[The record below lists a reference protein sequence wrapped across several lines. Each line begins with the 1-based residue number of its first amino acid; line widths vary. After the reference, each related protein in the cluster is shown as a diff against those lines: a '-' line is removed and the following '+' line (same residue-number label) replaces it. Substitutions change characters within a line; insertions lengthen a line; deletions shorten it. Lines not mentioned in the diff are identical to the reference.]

1 MNLLMGK
8 LSRFKHLSDETISR
22 LICGE
27 LATIHA
33 FGARSH
39 IERCWHCRSRRE
51 ALERAA
57 MQVTE
62 HRNRLSESVPINPD
76 GRARLIADLRS
87 RGARN
92 APQQH
97 RANYIFHIRTWVGNR
112 MSSLLAS
119 AVIITAAAALLLMV
133 WQRSAS
139 PILPAQLLQRAAATD
154 AVVSSGNPGVVYQK
168 VRITTAHLA
177 IEHEIY
183 RDPRGVRTRRAEQ
196 AKGDSV
202 AIRETLA
209 KAGVDWDR
217 PLASSSFQGWHDRQ
231 TVITDEV
238 RAEEGNLITIVS
250 RVPSGWI
257 TAESLTVRAS
267 DFHPVARRIETRSSE
282 PIEIA
287 EVSYAVLP
295 WDGVNEA
302 LFEPLGRPVHDS
314 AVLVPSP
321 PTPTDLD
328 SAELAARVTL
338 NDLHA
343 DQGEQISITRTDRA
357 VEVKGVVETDERRR
371 ELVRSLGLLPRVK
384 TDILSLAE
392 LQALPTQRDRS
403 QTVQVQSVDVSPSP
417 LATYLAT
424 SPNKQGK
431 VGEASQGLLDAA
443 LSVRQNASELLVLKE
458 RFSIAGE
465 STSNRKALTKLTE
478 NYSQR
483 LRAALDAE
491 TSALSGLEFQ
501 DRSASSP
508 ISNDVDLRAAIDR
521 NNTLCSELIAGGNGT
536 RRPAPEIAEELY
548 ESIARIKAAV
558 EAFPESTL

>member
-1 MNLLMGK
+1 MGK

-39 IERCWHCRSRRE
+39 IDRCWHCRSRRE

-62 HRNRLSESVPINPD
+62 HRNRLSDSVPLNPD
-76 GRARLIADLRS
+76 SRARLIADLRS
-87 RGARN
+87 RADRN
-92 APQQH
+92 APQQQ
-97 RANYIFHIRTWVGNR
+97 RTNLVFHIRTWVGNR

-119 AVIITAAAALLLMV
+119 AVIITAAVALLLMV

-139 PILPAQLLQRAAATD
+139 PIHAAQLLQRAAATD
-154 AVVSSGNPGVVYQK
+154 SLVSSGKPGVVYQK
-168 VRITTAHLA
+168 VRITTGHVTV
-177 IEHEIY
+177 EHEIY

-196 AKGDSV
+196 TEGIAT
-202 AIRETLA
+202 AMRETLA

-217 PLASSSFQGWHDRQ
+217 PLASASFQGWHDRQ
-231 TVITDEV
+231 PVITDEV

-250 RVPSGWI
+250 RVPNGWI

-267 DFHPVARRIETRSSE
+267 DFHPVARRIETRSYE

-302 LFEPLGRPVHDS
+302 LFEPLEPPVHDS

-321 PTPTDLD
+321 PTQTDLD
-328 SAELAARVTL
+328 SAELAARLTL
-338 NDLHA
+338 NDLRA

-371 ELVRSLGLLPRVK
+371 ELVRSLGSLPRVK
-384 TDILSLAE
+384 TDILSLAD

-403 QTVQVQSVDVSPSP
+403 QPVQVQSIDVSPSP
-417 LATYLAT
+417 LATYLAA
-424 SPNKQGK
+424 SAGKQGK

-443 LSVRQNASELLVLKE
+443 LSVRQNASELIVLKD
-458 RFSIAGE
+458 RFSIGGE

-478 NYSQR
+478 NYTQR

-491 TSALSGLEFQ
+491 TSALSGLGFQ

-508 ISNDVDLRAAIDR
+508 GSNDVDLRAAIDR